1 MWAAVSSAFSN
12 MITLVGQFLTALTG
26 ENGALAG
33 LLPLFAIGIAISLVM
48 VAVKIKVYGLAAE
61 RSAVVTGRIAGTSLE
76 PACYNMI

>member
-1 MWAAVSSAFSN
+1 MWNAVTTAFSN

-48 VAVKIKVYGLAAE
+48 VAVKIVRKVTWGA
-61 RSAVVTGRIAGTSLE
+61 
-76 PACYNMI
+76 